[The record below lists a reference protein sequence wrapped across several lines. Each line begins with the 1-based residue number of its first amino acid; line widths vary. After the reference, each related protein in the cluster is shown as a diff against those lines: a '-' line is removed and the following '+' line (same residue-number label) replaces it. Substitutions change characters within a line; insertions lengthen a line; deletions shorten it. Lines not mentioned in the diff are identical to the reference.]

1 MARGSQNRLRKMGRE
16 LSVLAAAAHAESNFG
31 GIVLLCM
38 VVASISMISM
48 VIFAC
53 GDDGHPKRHRTNGGF
68 APGGGGCGGGGGG
81 GCGGGGCGG
90 GGCGGGG

>member
-1 MARGSQNRLRKMGRE
+1 MGRE
-16 LSVLAAAAHAESNFG
+16 LLVLAGAAHAESNFG
-31 GIVLLCM
+31 GVFLLCM

-53 GDDGHPKRHRTNGGF
+53 GDDGHPKRHRTSGGF
-68 APGGGGCGGGGGG
+68 APGGG

>member
-1 MARGSQNRLRKMGRE
+1 MARGSQNRLRQMGRE
-16 LSVLAAAAHAESNFG
+16 LSVLAAAAHEESNFG

-53 GDDGHPKRHRTNGGF
+53 GDDDHPKRHRTNGGF
-68 APGGGGCGGGGGG
+68 APGAGGCSAGG

-90 GGCGGGG
+90 GG